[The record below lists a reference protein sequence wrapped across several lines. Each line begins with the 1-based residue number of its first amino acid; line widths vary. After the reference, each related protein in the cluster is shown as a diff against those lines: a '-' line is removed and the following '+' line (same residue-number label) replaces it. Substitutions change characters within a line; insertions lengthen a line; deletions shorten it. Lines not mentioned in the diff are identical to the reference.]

1 MNSAK
6 FLDAQVD
13 GPGAAP
19 AGQWTIRPGMLVLI
33 DEGSM
38 MSMAHIAKIVRR
50 AAKVGAKVIIAG
62 DQEQLAAVE
71 SGGGMMLLARHLGF
85 VQLAEAV
92 RFKASGSGTPR
103 CGCAQATRQSW
114 TSTTSTAESTAGSR
128 TTSWTRPARCT
139 LPTTWRAGTR
149 C

>member
-1 MNSAK
+1 VNSAK

-92 RFKASGSGTPR
+92 RFKAQWERDASLRLRTGDATVLDEYHEHGRIYGGEPDDILD
-103 CGCAQATRQSW
+103 QA
-114 TSTTSTAESTAGSR
+114 
-128 TTSWTRPARCT
+128 
-139 LPTTWRAGTR
+139 
-149 C
+149 